1 MKIQVDEIRPYTTTI
16 KSGPR
21 AGQQGT
27 MYFITASD
35 GTECSTWDDLSNV
48 KQGDTIEGT
57 IEVSDKVNQKTGQP
71 YKNFKLPKRN
81 LYQEVDELRERIE
94 KLEIDERGDDSG
106 KSETK
111 LDDDISDEDIPF

>member
-1 MKIQVDEIRPYTTTI
+1 MKIQVEEIRPHTTTI

-48 KQGDTIEGT
+48 KQGDIIEGT
-57 IEVSDKVNQKTGQP
+57 IEVSDKINQKTGQP

-81 LYQEVDELRERIE
+81 LYS
-94 KLEIDERGDDSG
+94 EIDDIKKRLDILEG
-106 KSETK
+106 KKDLEVE
-111 LDDDISDEDIPF
+111 IEDIPF